1 MVIFAYNKISQMKAL
16 HFGAGKIGRGFIG
29 ALVVKAGYELLFA
42 DIDLGLVEALNARG
56 GYRVHIAES
65 EPEYEDILGVEAA
78 VISSPRVVERVAAA
92 NLITTAVSM
101 GALRAVAPT
110 VAQGLRARMAAGNS
124 APLNII
130 CCENGI
136 RATSQF
142 KAMVYSLLDEETQQ
156 WCECYVG
163 FADSAVDRIV
173 PNISL
178 AAGLDV
184 AVERYFEW
192 CIDSRAIV
200 GTLPPIAGA
209 KYTDN
214 LDACIERK
222 LFTLNTAHCAT
233 AYLGALRGYK
243 YIHEAI
249 GDKWVRSVVLRIME
263 QSSEALIAKF
273 GLVRTEQQRYI
284 STILQRFGNSALGDT
299 VARVARDPMRKLSP
313 ALYFAYPAAMA
324 IGYGLDTDA
333 LQMAVAAAMRYRSAE
348 DSQSVELQQLIA
360 RQGVLSTAEQLTGIT
375 HPPFLEGVEGFYGKL
390 Q

>member
-1 MVIFAYNKISQMKAL
+1 MKAL

-42 DIDLGLVEALNARG
+42 DVDLGLVEALNARG

-142 KAMVYSLLDEETQQ
+142 KAMVYSLLDEDVQQ
-156 WCECYVG
+156 WCERYVG

-200 GTLPPIAGA
+200 GTLPPIAGV

-375 HPPFLEGVEGFYGKL
+375 HPPFLEGVESFYGKL